1 MDEDEL
7 LKMTTTSPAAKVEL
21 GTVWP
26 AVTDNTLPTSPT
38 TNVLV
43 ELLDI
48 GTFLNPTGL
57 VPSTV
62 QLDKLPDVGVPKIG
76 VTKVGV
82 LAKTLAPVPVS
93 SVSAAAK
100 FADDGVA
107 RKVATLEPRPDTPE
121 TGKPVQFVSVPDD
134 GVPNAPPEVSPVAK
148 VRLPEPSVCKN

>member
-1 MDEDEL
+1 MDDDEL
-7 LKMTTTSPAAKVEL
+7 LKITTTSPAAKVEL

-62 QLDKLPDVGVPKIG
+62 QD
-76 VTKVGV
+76 
-82 LAKTLAPVPVS
+82 
-93 SVSAAAK
+93 
-100 FADDGVA
+100 
-107 RKVATLEPRPDTPE
+107 E
-121 TGKPVQFVSVPDD
+121 SVPEL
-134 GVPNAPPEVSPVAK
+134 GVPNAPPSGTAPIV
-148 VRLPEPSVCKN
+148 L

>member
-1 MDEDEL
+1 VIDIVSVMDDDEL

-62 QLDKLPDVGVPKIG
+62 QLLRVPDVGVPSTG
-76 VTKVGV
+76 VTSVGDV
-82 LAKTLAPVPVS
+82 AKTSDPEPVS
-93 SVSAAAK
+93 SVTAAARLE
-100 FADDGVA
+100 DDGVA
-107 RKVATLEPRPDTPE
+107 KKVAT
-121 TGKPVQFVSVPDD
+121 PVPKLADVT
-134 GVPNAPPEVSPVAK
+134 AEAK